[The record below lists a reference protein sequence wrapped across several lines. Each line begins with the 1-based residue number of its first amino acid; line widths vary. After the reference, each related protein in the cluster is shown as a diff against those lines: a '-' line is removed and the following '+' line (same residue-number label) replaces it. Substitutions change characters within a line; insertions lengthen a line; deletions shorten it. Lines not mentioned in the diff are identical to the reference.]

1 MEILQT
7 FLSLVFVSR
16 CYPQHCLG
24 SLARDIRLIYA
35 FFSPIYIYLYVCIYI
50 YLLLPHPNDRLEC
63 ETHDKCGHY
72 RVATT
77 RTVPLRLVPR
87 RTGRYYPLSLPNSSL
102 GNNLTDH
109 KWQRYSYL
117 MRAPSYQPKRKPQLH
132 QFSTRVVFLDLTP
145 WKMPPKL
152 PQLLGFL
159 GLLLQGAVY
168 GLRDGRCC
176 RIAATSQR
184 SSGSCRCQPLGD
196 SQWLLWLDRPNAV

>member
-1 MEILQT
+1 MLSSTLSGVSCQGYTPNIRILFT
-7 FLSLVFVSR
+7 
-16 CYPQHCLG
+16 
-24 SLARDIRLIYA
+24 
-35 FFSPIYIYLYVCIYI
+35 YIYNDICIIIYI

-63 ETHDKCGHY
+63 HTHDKCGHY
-72 RVATT
+72 VVATT

-117 MRAPSYQPKRKPQLH
+117 MRAPSYQPKRKPHLH

-145 WKMPPKL
+145 WKMPPKPL
-152 PQLLGFL
+152 PQLL
-159 GLLLQGAVY
+159 GLLLQGPVY

-196 SQWLLWLDRPNAV
+196 SQWLLWLDRPK